1 MNDKKIYA
9 IEALEI
15 LLEEIKNDSTTVDDF
30 DIAGSSVYE
39 VDDFG
44 ENVFRRTGERS
55 VSFEIHFRDDQD
67 SK

>member
-1 MNDKKIYA
+1 MKDKKIYA

-30 DIAGSSVYE
+30 DIAGSSIYE

-55 VSFEIHFRDDQD
+55 VSFEIHFRSVDD